1 MTHHISKG
9 ETIAQSMKD
18 RFDYG
23 QNPEKTQGGE
33 LISAYECDHR
43 TADAEFLLAKAKYK
57 AITGREQ
64 KRDADVLCYQIRQAF
79 KPGEITPE
87 EANRVGYETA
97 MRWTKGKH
105 AFFVA
110 THTDRRHIH
119 NHIYYNSTS
128 LDCTRKFRDFFR
140 SAAALRKLSDRV
152 CLEHDLSVI
161 QNPKL
166 HSKGRFLHYG
176 QWIGERPPSA
186 KQRVRL
192 AIVEALGKRPA
203 DFAAFLRLMEESG
216 FSVKRGRGGVISFL
230 APGQEKPT
238 RLRSSTLGPGF
249 DPEDIRAVIAGE
261 RPIPELPKE
270 GPAPARRVD
279 LIIDIQERLAQGKGP
294 AYARWA
300 KVYNLKQMA
309 AALQYLREHGLTD
322 YEARAASTEAAVDR
336 FHSLAGELR
345 DTEEAL
351 SRTSQ
356 LMGAVVQ
363 YAKTRPVFDGYKA
376 ARYSKKYLAQHE
388 AELADYRA
396 AKAAINELL
405 DGAKLPKMD
414 TLKKKRRELADKKKS
429 LYAEYRNAQADM
441 REAVAVKA
449 NVDHLLGYPDGR
461 EDKAQER

>member
-1 MTHHISKG
+1 M
-9 ETIAQSMKD
+9 
-18 RFDYG
+18 
-23 QNPEKTQGGE
+23 
-33 LISAYECDHR
+33 
-43 TADAEFLLAKAKYK
+43 TADAEFLLSKAKYK

-64 KRDADVLCYQIRQAF
+64 RRDADVLCYQIRQSF

-119 NHIYYNSTS
+119 NHIYYNSTA
-128 LDCTRKFRDFFR
+128 LDCAHKYRDFFR
-140 SAAALRKLSDRV
+140 SASALRRLSDRV
-152 CLEHDLSVI
+152 CLENDLSVI
-161 QNPKL
+161 TNPKL

-186 KQRVRL
+186 QQRLRL
-192 AIVEALGKRPA
+192 AIGDALAKKPA
-203 DFAAFLRLMEESG
+203 DFEAFLWLMEG
-216 FSVKRGRGGVISFL
+216 AGYAVKHGRGGVISFL
-230 APGQEKPT
+230 VPGQKKPT
-238 RLRSSTLGPGF
+238 RLRASTLGDGYDPG
-249 DPEDIRAVIAGE
+249 DIRAVIAGE
-261 RPIPELPKE
+261 RPTPEIPDE
-270 GPAPARRVD
+270 APPPQRIN
-279 LIIDIQERLAQGKGP
+279 LIIDIQERLSQGKGP
-294 AYARWA
+294 AYERWA

-309 AALQYLREHGLTD
+309 AALLYLREHGLTD
-322 YEARAASTEAAVDR
+322 YEALAASTEAAVDR

-414 TLKKKRRELADKKKS
+414 TLKKKHRELADKKKS
-429 LYAEYRNAQADM
+429 LYTEYRKAQADM

-461 EDKAQER
+461 EDKVQER